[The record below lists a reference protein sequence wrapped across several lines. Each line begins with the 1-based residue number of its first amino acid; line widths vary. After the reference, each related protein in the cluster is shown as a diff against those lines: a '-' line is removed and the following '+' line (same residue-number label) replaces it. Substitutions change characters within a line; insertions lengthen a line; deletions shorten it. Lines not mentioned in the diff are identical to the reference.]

1 MLQAMSPSHIMQK
14 WQKKKERK
22 KERKKKDGGGAIF
35 CHFRALSLWLPF
47 KFSFTSQGLWKLY
60 TSYNMQSVSMCLVP
74 ERRAELRS

>member
-1 MLQAMSPSHIMQK
+1 MELNASSNVPLSHHAK
-14 WQKKKERK
+14 VAKKK
-22 KERKKKDGGGAIF
+22 KKKDGGGAIF